1 MSTPTREPYRPIYHF
16 TPLANWLND
25 PNGMV
30 YFRGEYHLFY
40 QYHPGSTLWGPM
52 HWGHAITTDLVHWRH
67 LPVAL
72 YPDELGAIFSGSA
85 VIDWRNTA
93 GFGLE
98 TMVAVY
104 THDIP
109 NAQDQC
115 LAASQDAGRTWEK
128 YAHNPVVPNTI
139 PLRDFRDPKVF
150 WYASNP
156 DADPTAGHWVML
168 LVAGDVVL
176 FYTSPDLKQ
185 WTQSGSFG
193 AGAGAKGGV
202 WETPEL
208 LHLAVEGGAER
219 RWLLVVAVGDGAIA
233 GGSGVQYFVGD
244 FDGRVFTSENPAD
257 TVLWADYG
265 ADFYAPQAW
274 NDPPDDRRIWLAWM
288 SNWAYARQTPTAEF
302 RGAMTIPREVA
313 LTRTPAGIRLVQR
326 PVKELATLRGASW
339 RLTPANILPL
349 TSGEPCPKRTDTRYP
364 EALECQV
371 TFELAAAATAQRCG
385 IRVCYA
391 DGAELQVGVD
401 AAQGALFVDRTRAW
415 DVPEHPRMAAVH
427 SAPLAATSGTYH
439 LQLFLDRASIEVF
452 ANGGQAVITDQIFP
466 RCDDRTPGVTLQPFA
481 DGEGVRLAE
490 CVVYALEMAAG

>member
-1 MSTPTREPYRPIYHF
+1 MSTPTREPYRPVYHF
-16 TPLANWLND
+16 TPPANWLND

-30 YFRGEYHLFY
+30 YFQGEYHLFY

-52 HWGHAITTDLVHWRH
+52 HWGHAVTTDLVHWRH

-85 VIDWRNTA
+85 VIDWHNTA
-93 GFGLE
+93 GFGPE
-98 TMVAVY
+98 TMVAIY

-115 LAASQDAGRTWEK
+115 LATSHDAGRTWEK
-128 YAHNPVVPNTI
+128 YAYNPVVLNTI

-156 DADPTAGHWVML
+156 DVDPAAGHWVLL

-208 LHLAVEGGAER
+208 LHLAVDGGAER

-244 FDGRVFTSENPAD
+244 FDGHVFTSDNPND

-288 SNWAYARQTPTAEF
+288 SNWAYARETPTTAF

-326 PVKELATLRGASW
+326 PVVELAMLRSASW
-339 RLTPANILPL
+339 RLAPGNIAPPAP
-349 TSGEPCPKRTDTRYP
+349 GEPSPEQTDRRYP
-364 EALECQV
+364 EALECKV
-371 TFELAAAATAQRCG
+371 TFQCAAAITAQRCG
-385 IRVCYA
+385 IRFCYA
-391 DGAELQVGVD
+391 EGVYLEAGID
-401 AAQGALFVDRTRAW
+401 LARGALFVDRTQVW
-415 DVPEHPRMAAVH
+415 EVPEHPTLAVVQT
-427 SAPLAATSGTYH
+427 APLASAGDMHH
-439 LQLFLDRASIEVF
+439 LHIFLDRSSVEVF
-452 ANGGQAVITDQIFP
+452 AGGGQVVITDQIFP
-466 RCDDRTPGVTLQPFA
+466 RSDDRAPDVTVQLFA
-481 DGEGVRLAE
+481 DGEGVRLVE
-490 CVVYALEMAAG
+490 GVIYALEPAAG